1 MVGARGFEPPTSC
14 SQSRCATRLRHAP
27 YQGFLRLLRQEL
39 NLDKAAES
47 LGETLPP
54 PNPKGGGTS
63 YALGR
68 FELGADTP
76 AKIGR
81 LGGRRTVQ
89 QFEDA
94 ADQLMALKRHGNK
107 IVGIG
112 IAERRAGGR
121 LA

>member
-81 LGGRRTVQ
+81 LGG
-89 QFEDA
+89 
-94 ADQLMALKRHGNK
+94 
-107 IVGIG
+107 
-112 IAERRAGGR
+112 
-121 LA
+121 